1 MHSMAFGPTCPE
13 CDTRVPFL
21 KTQFRLGSAFA
32 CTNCGKELVVPKS
45 QALFLGFGMIA
56 IFLLAESRFPSQWGG
71 MLGLLAI
78 MILVG
83 LPLSWAVTRV
93 KAL

>member
-1 MHSMAFGPTCPE
+1 MPIGPTCPH
-13 CDTRVPFL
+13 CNTRVPFS
-21 KTQFRLGSAFA
+21 KTQFGLGRPFA
-32 CTNCGKELVVPKS
+32 CVRCGKELVVPKS

-56 IFLLAESRFPSQWGG
+56 IFLLAESRFPSEWGG

-83 LPLSWAVTRV
+83 LPLTWAVTRV